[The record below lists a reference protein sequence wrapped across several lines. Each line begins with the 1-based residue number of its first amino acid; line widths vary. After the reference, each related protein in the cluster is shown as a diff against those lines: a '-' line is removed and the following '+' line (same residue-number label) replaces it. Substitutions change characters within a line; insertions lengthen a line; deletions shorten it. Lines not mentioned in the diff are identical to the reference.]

1 MRGGWQVGGLV
12 LALLVASPPTRAWA
26 DLTDAEK
33 KAASDKVKDAVKNNQ
48 LEEAREP
55 LKKLLE
61 DSLEK
66 EAPGNKLPT
75 ANSADKEEDI
85 KAAMYKA
92 LDEGKHDLAAYYYE
106 ILAQRHETPNI
117 FGPALDLTIWSIVVF
132 LILLF
137 VLTKF
142 AWKPMLAGL
151 EKREKDIHSAVTD
164 AQNAREEAQRLKDE
178 IQAERDKMAAMHQ
191 ETIDK
196 ARAEAQR
203 VAEDTVA
210 QAKAEAQAERDRLRR
225 EIETERAQAERELFA
240 RVADLATLVSAKAI
254 RRQMTEDDHR
264 RLVDEAL
271 ADLGPAADARQRRVA
286 TK

>member
-1 MRGGWQVGGLV
+1 MRNSWKVAGLV
-12 LALLVASPPTRAWA
+12 LALLVASPPVRALA
-26 DLTDAEK
+26 EISKAEK
-33 KAASDKVKDAVKNNQ
+33 DAAVKKVKDAVKNDQ
-48 LEEAREP
+48 FDDAREP

-61 DSLEK
+61 DSLEEQARGKNLLTAAAAETDKDIK
-66 EAPGNKLPT
+66 EAL
-75 ANSADKEEDI
+75 D
-85 KAAMYKA
+85 KA
-92 LDEGKHDLAAYYYE
+92 LDDGNYGLVAYYYD
-106 ILAQRHETPNI
+106 ILDQRHQTPNI
-117 FGPALDLTIWSIVVF
+117 FGWALDLTVWSIIVF

-137 VLTKF
+137 VLGRF

-151 EKREKDIHSAVTD
+151 AKREKDIHAAVSD
-164 AQNAREEAQRLKDE
+164 AQHAREEAQRLKED

-191 ETIDK
+191 ETIDQ

-225 EIETERAQAERELFA
+225 EIETERAQAQRELFA
-240 RVADLATLVSAKAI
+240 RVAELATLVSAKAI

-271 ADLGPAADARQRRVA
+271 AELGPAADARQRGV
-286 TK
+286 TTN